1 MAKVHMKRI
10 EIITLITDAKS
21 VVERLQRRGVVD
33 LIQYQ
38 PTDGAD
44 KFEKIDATQSISL
57 FERNSSTVQQ
67 ALDVLNEY
75 VPEKNSLLSSFS
87 PRIGITT
94 AEFAKMADNT
104 ESSMR
109 KAYEIISLDRKI
121 DEHRVNLKSLYNA
134 IEALESWRPLGV
146 PMRFK
151 GTAQTKA
158 FIGTLPGLWD
168 RQKLLS
174 AIKSTPDKPLAADV
188 QIIYSYREQSGIFLL
203 CHKEDE
209 QDCER
214 VLREIGFA
222 LPAQM
227 TDKIPAEAIAGY
239 EAEIKRI
246 RHEIESLT
254 NTICKMADVR
264 NQLVFT
270 LDYLSMRIDK
280 YRALEQFA
288 VTRRTLIIEGYVPA
302 DKSETLA
309 AELMQKYTICV
320 TVSEPSEQDQ
330 PPVAFKNAMPV
341 AAIEDITESYS
352 MPSKDDVDPNPVMAV
367 FYYLFFG
374 LMLSDAGYGLI
385 MTIATA
391 LILHFKKPEGNMRRN
406 MQKFMLCGM
415 STVFWGALFGS
426 WFGDIVSVVSLNFF
440 GNEVILAPIWFNP
453 VNDPMKLLM
462 FSLVLGFIQVVAG
475 LGVKFYM
482 LWHNGNRLDAVLDV
496 GLWWVVFAGIV
507 LIIMPTAINTALPL
521 DQIGIAVASAG
532 AIGLVAT
539 QGRNSKGIFGKILG
553 GIGSLYDITG
563 YFSDI
568 LSYCRLMALGLVTGI
583 IGSVVNNIGSLKGGG
598 IGGAV
603 MLTLVFIAG
612 HSINLGINALGA
624 YVHCNRLQYVEFF
637 SKFYEGGGRLYSP
650 LRVNTKMYKFKEE
663 HTNV

>member
-1 MAKVHMKRI
+1 MAKVHMKHI

-38 PTDGAD
+38 STDELD
-44 KFEKIDATQSISL
+44 QFEKIDATQSINL
-57 FERNSSTVQQ
+57 FERNSSTVHQ
-67 ALDVLNEY
+67 ALAVLNKY
-75 VPEKNSLLSSFS
+75 VPENKSLLSSFS

-94 AEFAKMADNT
+94 AEFAKMAENV
-104 ESSMR
+104 EPSMR
-109 KAYEIISLDRKI
+109 KSYEIISLDRKI
-121 DEHRVNLKSLYNA
+121 DEHRINLKSLYNA
-134 IEALESWRPLGV
+134 IEALESWRMLEV
-146 PMRFK
+146 PMRFS

-168 RQKLLS
+168 REKLLS
-174 AIKSTPDKPLAADV
+174 ALKSSPDKPLLADV
-188 QIIYSYREQSGIFLL
+188 QIVYSYREQSGIFLL
-203 CHKEDE
+203 CHKEYE

-214 VLREIGFA
+214 ALREIGFA
-222 LPAQM
+222 LPPQM
-227 TDKIPAEAIAGY
+227 TDKIPTDAIANY
-239 EAEIKRI
+239 ESQVKYIKQDI
-246 RHEIESLT
+246 KNLT
-254 NTICKMADVR
+254 DTICKMAEVR
-264 NQLVFT
+264 KQLVFT
-270 LDYLSMRIDK
+270 LDYLSMRVDK

-288 VTRRTLIIEGYVPA
+288 ITRRTMIIEGYVPA
-302 DKSETLA
+302 DSSAILA

-320 TVSEPSEQDQ
+320 TVSEPSELDQ
-330 PPVAFKNAMPV
+330 PPVAFKNIMPA

-352 MPSKDDVDPNPVMAV
+352 IPSKTDVDPNPVMAV

-374 LMLSDAGYGLI
+374 LMLSDAGYGLL

-391 LILHFKKPEGNMRRN
+391 LVLYFKKPEGSMRRN
-406 MQKFMLCGM
+406 MQKFMLCGI

-440 GNEVILAPIWFNP
+440 GREVILAPIWFNP
-453 VNDPMKLLM
+453 VSDPMKLLM
-462 FSLVLGFIQVVAG
+462 FSLVLGFIQVVVG

-482 LWHNGNRLDAVLDV
+482 LWNDGNRLDAVFDV
-496 GLWWVVFAGIV
+496 GLWWVIFAGIV
-507 LIIMPTAINTALPL
+507 LVIAPMAIDTTMPL
-521 DQIGIAVASAG
+521 DKIGIAVAVAG

-583 IGSVVNNIGSLKGGG
+583 IGSVVNTIGSLKGGG

-603 MLTLVFIAG
+603 MLTLVFIVG